1 MAKIEPDDEIKEAWV
16 WSEYNK
22 LLILEEVPIPI
33 IDTQLKAVND
43 MDSSNE
49 PEKTENDFSWNPFTW
64 NPKLRRGGL
73 LLFITLGSLA
83 STSLALIFLLIGSVI
98 TAWGYNPELIEETL
112 NKIPYGNHVRRGFE
126 KIEELFA

>member
-64 NPKLRRGGL
+64 NPQLRRGGL

>member
-1 MAKIEPDDEIKEAWV
+1 MAKIEPDDEIIEAWV

>member
-126 KIEELFA
+126 KIE

>member
-49 PEKTENDFSWNPFTW
+49 PEKTKNDFSWNPFTW

-112 NKIPYGNHVRRGFE
+112 SKIPYGNYVRRGFE

>member
-98 TAWGYNPELIEETL
+98 TAWGYNPALIEETL
-112 NKIPYGNHVRRGFE
+112 NKIPYGNYVRRGFE

>member
-112 NKIPYGNHVRRGFE
+112 NKIPYGNYVRRGFE

>member
-1 MAKIEPDDEIKEAWV
+1 MAKIEPDNETKEAWV

-33 IDTQLKAVND
+33 IDTQLKAVNN

-49 PEKTENDFSWNPFTW
+49 PDKTKIEFSWNPYSW

-112 NKIPYGNHVRRGFE
+112 SKIPYGNYVRRGFE

>member
-1 MAKIEPDDEIKEAWV
+1 MAKIEPDDEIKEAWI

-33 IDTQLKAVND
+33 IDTQIKAVND

-49 PEKTENDFSWNPFTW
+49 PEKTENDLSWNPYTW

-112 NKIPYGNHVRRGFE
+112 NKIPYGNYVRRGFE

>member
-33 IDTQLKAVND
+33 IDTQLKAVNH

-98 TAWGYNPELIEETL
+98 TAWGYNPALIEETL

>member
-33 IDTQLKAVND
+33 IDTQLKAVNH

-49 PEKTENDFSWNPFTW
+49 SEKTENDFSWNPFTW

-98 TAWGYNPELIEETL
+98 TAWGYNPALIEETL
-112 NKIPYGNHVRRGFE
+112 NKIPYGNYVRRGFE

>member
-112 NKIPYGNHVRRGFE
+112 SKIPYGNYVRRGFE

>member
-33 IDTQLKAVND
+33 IDTQLKAENN

-49 PEKTENDFSWNPFTW
+49 PEKTKNDFSWNPFTW

-112 NKIPYGNHVRRGFE
+112 SKIPYGNYVRRGFE

>member
-33 IDTQLKAVND
+33 IDTQLKAVNH

-49 PEKTENDFSWNPFTW
+49 PEKTENDFTWNPFTW

-98 TAWGYNPELIEETL
+98 TAWGYNPALIEESL
-112 NKIPYGNHVRRGFE
+112 NKIPYGNYVRRGFE

>member
-1 MAKIEPDDEIKEAWV
+1 MAKIEPDGEIKEAWV

-49 PEKTENDFSWNPFTW
+49 PEKTENDFTWNPFTW

-98 TAWGYNPELIEETL
+98 TAWGYNPALIEESL
-112 NKIPYGNHVRRGFE
+112 NKIPYGNYVRRGFE

>member
-1 MAKIEPDDEIKEAWV
+1 MAKIEPDNGVKKAWV

-33 IDTQLKAVND
+33 IDIQPKAENN

-49 PEKTENDFSWNPFTW
+49 PDKNKSEFSWNPYSW

-83 STSLALIFLLIGSVI
+83 SISLALIFLLIGSVI
-98 TAWGYNPELIEETL
+98 TAWGYNPQLIEETL
-112 NKIPYGNHVRRGFE
+112 NKMPYGNYVRRGFE